1 MDAHHAL
8 INRLF
13 VYGTLA
19 PGQPNEHVV
28 SGLNGTWL
36 AGSVKGELKQI
47 GWGANMGYPGLVLNH
62 QGAQIHGLVLT
73 TDKLAD
79 FWGELD
85 AFEGEEYQRVITSVL
100 MDTGEAIEAYVYA
113 LAPGILEMFS

>member
-1 MDAHHAL
+1 MDAHHTL

-19 PGQPNEHVV
+19 PGQPNEHIV

-36 AGSVKGELKQI
+36 PGSVRGDLKQI

-62 QGAQIHGLVLT
+62 QGAQIHGLVLS

-85 AFEGEEYQRVITSVL
+85 AFEGEEYQRVITPVVMES
-100 MDTGEAIEAYVYA
+100 GETIEAYVYA
-113 LAPGILEMFS
+113 LSADVLSK